1 MKRAAEKSWLRFC
14 CKYHPEYDR
23 VVFLPNLSKN
33 AELDIVLFFWQKDG
47 YAVYKGRR
55 GSILTDKAAEY
66 IVDRLCRTG
75 HIDNREKAV
84 YKVGFDV
91 IMGTFVNGA
100 VILTAGIL
108 LKDAAGAFLFLICF
122 CTTRNYCG
130 GYHAK
135 TRLKCLLTMLSAF
148 CCVSVMS
155 GVLLQVPGVWRL
167 GYGAVSA
174 ALGGLLFAFV
184 PVADITKRYNVDDVT
199 RNRKKAL
206 RILVMWYAAT
216 GIGIFWNRMA
226 AAEISMTMNAVAV
239 MILVTRPW
247 KRMDGKIIKTNEKER
262 KS

>member
-1 MKRAAEKSWLRFC
+1 M
-14 CKYHPEYDR
+14 
-23 VVFLPNLSKN
+23 
-33 AELDIVLFFWQKDG
+33 
-47 YAVYKGRR
+47 
-55 GSILTDKAAEY
+55 
-66 IVDRLCRTG
+66 
-75 HIDNREKAV
+75 
-84 YKVGFDV
+84 
-91 IMGTFVNGA
+91 
-100 VILTAGIL
+100 
-108 LKDAAGAFLFLICF
+108 
-122 CTTRNYCG
+122 
-130 GYHAK
+130 
-135 TRLKCLLTMLSAF
+135 
-148 CCVSVMS
+148 
-155 GVLLQVPGVWRL
+155 

-206 RILVMWYAAT
+206 RILVMWYAAV